1 MARVD
6 VPMPQMGESIAEGTL
21 SRWIKKLGDDV
32 KRDEP
37 MFEISTDKVDAEV
50 SAPNAGTIVEILV
63 TEGQTVPVGAV
74 VARLETEKGA
84 AVSAP
89 AAAPPAREDAKT
101 GRREDGKPAPVATA
115 ASAPRPAPSA
125 PPSPVSGPRSQVP
138 SPPSGNGN
146 SFEERLRT
154 KSSPLVRKMAAE
166 HGVELATLSG
176 SGIAGRVTKRDLES
190 YLESGAATAAAPV
203 PSSHTRSTAPH
214 AHSEAPLP
222 VAWPGDVVEP
232 MSRMRQLTAEH
243 MVLAK
248 RTAMHVTTVFEVDL
262 TRIAAIRAR
271 NKAAFEAR
279 TGEKLTYLPFI
290 VQAVLGALKQVPI
303 LNATVAGTDIIYRKT
318 YNIGIAVAL
327 DWGLI
332 VPVLKNAD
340 DYSLTGLARTLNDL
354 GARAR
359 SKKLKPEEVQDCTF
373 SITNHGVFGSLF
385 ATPIVPVPTTGI
397 LGVGAIE
404 KRPKV
409 LTGAEGED
417 VIAIRTCSYL
427 SLSFDHRVV
436 DGAGADRFVKI
447 VKDSLENISDL
458 AF

>member
-84 AVSAP
+84 AVATPVAAAPAP
-89 AAAPPAREDAKT
+89 AA
-101 GRREDGKPAPVATA
+101 PAPRA
-115 ASAPRPAPSA
+115 AAPAPSA
-125 PPSPVSGPRSQVP
+125 PSAPPGPRSPGPGPRSPVP
-138 SPPSGNGN
+138 ASVSSSGGNG
-146 SFEERLRT
+146 SSLEERLRT

-176 SGIAGRVTKRDLES
+176 TGIAGRVTKRDLEA
-190 YLESGAATAAAPV
+190 YLESGAAVAPAPAPARAAAHAP
-203 PSSHTRSTAPH
+203 AADPH
-214 AHSEAPLP
+214 APMP

-232 MSRMRQLTAEH
+232 MSRIRQLTAEH
-243 MVLAK
+243 MVLAR

-262 TRIAAIRAR
+262 TRIAAIRAKHR
-271 NKAAFEAR
+271 AAFEAR

-303 LNATVAGTDIIYRKT
+303 LNATVAGNDIIYRKS

-354 GARAR
+354 SGRAR
-359 SKKLKPEEVQDCTF
+359 TKKLKPEEVQDCTF

-409 LTGAEGED
+409 LKGAEGED
-417 VIAIRTCSYL
+417 VIAIRTCTYL

-436 DGAGADRFVKI
+436 DGAGADRFVAI
-447 VKDSLENISDL
+447 VKDSLENISDPS
-458 AF
+458 F

>member
-1 MARVD
+1 VARVD

-63 TEGQTVPVGAV
+63 TEGQTVPVGAI

-84 AVSAP
+84 AVAAP
-89 AAAPPAREDAKT
+89 AAAA
-101 GRREDGKPAPVATA
+101 PAPA
-115 ASAPRPAPSA
+115 APAPRAAAPAPSA
-125 PPSPVSGPRSQVP
+125 PAIAASARHAAVPRAQQA
-138 SPPSGNGN
+138 PPASGNG
-146 SFEERLRT
+146 SSLEDRLRT

-176 SGIAGRVTKRDLES
+176 TGIAGRVTRRDLEA
-190 YLESGAATAAAPV
+190 YLESGAATAPVSVPARAPGV
-203 PSSHTRSTAPH
+203 HAPASASDPH
-214 AHSEAPLP
+214 APMP

-243 MVLAK
+243 MVLAR

-262 TRIAAIRAR
+262 TRIAAIRAK

-303 LNATVAGTDIIYRKT
+303 LNATVAGNDIIYRKS

-332 VPVLKNAD
+332 VPVLRNAD
-340 DYSLTGLARTLNDL
+340 DYSLTGLARSLNDL
-354 GARAR
+354 SGRAR

-409 LTGAEGED
+409 LSGSEGED
-417 VIAIRTCSYL
+417 VIAIRTCTYL

-436 DGAGADRFVKI
+436 DGAGADRFVAI
-447 VKDSLENISDL
+447 VKDSLENISDPS
-458 AF
+458 F